1 MGRAG
6 TGTAAEPATFGALV
20 RQYRQAAVLSQAA
33 LAERAGLS
41 TDAISVIERGKRG
54 VPRPDTVARLAQA
67 LDLGPEERSALIA
80 AVAPAVGPPEDSW
93 AKSPQAET
101 SAPPGWTTPFP
112 LPVPLTGLI
121 GRERD
126 VAALCARLLTP
137 QTRLLTLTGAG
148 GVGKTRLAL
157 QVATELQDAFA
168 DGVCF
173 IDLAP
178 LSEAALAATT
188 IAQALGVTQ
197 SASQSVVQ
205 ALQAALRGRTM
216 LLVLDNFEQVVT
228 AAPLVADLL
237 TACPRLKVL
246 ATSRVPLHV
255 RGEHECM
262 VCPLPVPDPA
272 HLPDL
277 QTVAQYPAVALFVAR
292 AQQVKADFVLTAAT
306 APAIAEICARLD
318 GLPLAI
324 ELAAAH
330 VRVFPP
336 QALLARLSRRL
347 ELLTA
352 GPQDLPM
359 RQRTLRATLDW
370 SYGLLT
376 MQERVLFARLSVFMG
391 GATLE
396 AIEAIC
402 NAEGDLDVVAGVES
416 LLQKSVLVQTERDG
430 EVRFVLLETLHEYAR
445 ERLVESGA
453 AEALQRRH
461 AGYYLGLAEA
471 AQLTGPEQGPWTAW
485 PVREYDNRGAVLGS
499 IQDGGMVAHKSGQ
512 DVA

>member
-1 MGRAG
+1 MGSAG
-6 TGTAAEPATFGALV
+6 TGTAAEPTTFGALV
-20 RQYRQAAVLSQAA
+20 RQYRQAAALSQAA

-67 LDLGPEERSALIA
+67 LDLCPEERCALIA
-80 AVAPAVGPPEDSW
+80 AAAPAVGPTADSW
-93 AKSPQAET
+93 AESPQAET
-101 SAPPGWTTPFP
+101 PTRAPSGWATPLP

-168 DGVCF
+168 DGVSF

-178 LSEAALAATT
+178 LTEARLAAAT
-188 IAQALGVTQ
+188 IAQALGVMQ
-197 SASQSVVQ
+197 SGSQSVVQ
-205 ALQAALRGRTM
+205 TLQAALRGRTM

-228 AAPLVADLL
+228 AAPLVTDLL
-237 TACPRLKVL
+237 TACPQLKVL

-255 RGEHECM
+255 RGEHECR
-262 VCPLPVPDPA
+262 VCPLAVPDPA

-277 QTVAQYPAVALFVAR
+277 PTVAQYPAVALFVAR
-292 AQQVKADFVLTAAT
+292 GQEAKADFALTAAT

-318 GLPLAI
+318 ALPLAI

-330 VRVFPP
+330 VRVFSP

-347 ELLTA
+347 DLITA
-352 GPQDLPM
+352 GPQDLPA
-359 RQRTLRATLDW
+359 RQRTLRATIDW
-370 SYGLLT
+370 SYRLLT
-376 MQERVLFARLSVFMG
+376 TQEQVLFARLSVFMG
-391 GATLE
+391 GGTLE

-402 NAEGDLDVVAGVES
+402 NPQGGLDVVAGVES
-416 LLQKSVLVQTERDG
+416 LLQKSLLVQTERDG
-430 EVRFVLLETLHEYAR
+430 ELRFGLLETLHEYAR
-445 ERLVESGA
+445 AR
-453 AEALQRRH
+453 
-461 AGYYLGLAEA
+461 LAE
-471 AQLTGPEQGPWTAW
+471 
-485 PVREYDNRGAVLGS
+485 R
-499 IQDGGMVAHKSGQ
+499 
-512 DVA
+512 